1 MKSADVISQVSKQI
15 ERELARTLQA
25 PAKFSLTVEIN
36 RGTGGVVGSI
46 RLKTFTE
53 EEMR

>member
-1 MKSADVISQVSKQI
+1 MTTTEALSHVSKRI
-15 ERELARTLQA
+15 ERELQRHDA

-36 RGTGGVVGSI
+36 RGTGGAVNTI
-46 RLKTFTE
+46 RVKTFTE